1 MIISNTCFINGPE
14 KFTWMFISWDH
25 GLVGQGTV
33 DSVRLL
39 VALVLSIDIH
49 TLHPLTISSIS
60 VSNFGHLMT
69 VIANS
74 FIFNMPGC
82 PICKYAGVIDVLMEE
97 PVLRHPIRYNMQSR
111 RVLFKKT
118 NNIMVLALLSHNVL
132 SNHD

>member
-1 MIISNTCFINGPE
+1 MDMRNLHRCTC
-14 KFTWMFISWDH
+14 TWDH
-25 GLVGQGTV
+25 GLVGQGIV
-33 DSVRLL
+33 DSERLL

-69 VIANS
+69 VIANA

-82 PICKYAGVIDVLMEE
+82 PICNTSGVIDVIVEE

-111 RVLFKKT
+111 RVLFDKT
-118 NNIMVLALLSHNVL
+118 TMVLALLSHSVL
-132 SNHD
+132 ANHD